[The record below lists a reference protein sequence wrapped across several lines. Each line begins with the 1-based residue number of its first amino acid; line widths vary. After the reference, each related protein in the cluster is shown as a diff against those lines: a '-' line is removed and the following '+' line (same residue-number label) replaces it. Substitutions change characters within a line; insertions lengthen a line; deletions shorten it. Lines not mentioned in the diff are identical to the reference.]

1 MDLDITPLCNAIE
14 RLVEGVDRHRREPND
29 TQIRDGLIQRFE
41 FTYEIAHKTLKRYL
55 ERSAASPTEFEQADF
70 AYLIRSANERGLLR
84 GDWTHWKTY
93 RDMRARTSH
102 SYDESVARAVV
113 EGIPAFAEEAAFL
126 RERLKAALL

>member
-1 MDLDITPLCNAIE
+1 MDVDITPLSNAIE

-70 AYLIRSANERGLLR
+70 AYLIRSANERCVTLPTIHSPRMAPLESFH
-84 GDWTHWKTY
+84 TH
-93 RDMRARTSH
+93 RRSH
-102 SYDESVARAVV
+102 
-113 EGIPAFAEEAAFL
+113 GF
-126 RERLKAALL
+126 